1 PARASA
7 SFPGTRVTTSSST
20 SAPSAAKATGYSK
33 KASASSSSS
42 HAGRRAC
49 RPRTYNPSIENRER
63 SRRPGTPA
71 GGHRSVMGWRLILVR
86 CPWQRR
92 CQSGLPPS
100 HQLHRPRQ
108 SLQFRLLL
116 AHHVIKRLKGVVLK
130 RQPDLDI
137 IHPLYKTIAPPRKP
151 AQ

>member
-1 PARASA
+1 M
-7 SFPGTRVTTSSST
+7 TTSSST

-86 CPWQRR
+86 FPGQRC
-92 CQSGLPPS
+92 CQIGRSEEHTSELQS
-100 HQLHRPRQ
+100 RPH
-108 SLQFRLLL
+108 LVCRLLL
-116 AHHVIKRLKGVVLK
+116 EKKK
-130 RQPDLDI
+130 
-137 IHPLYKTIAPPRKP
+137 KKK
-151 AQ
+151 